1 MSVIDAIDKEILR
14 TLQND
19 GRMSATALAAE
30 VGLTVA
36 PCHRRLKDLEASG
49 AISGYRAIID
59 PAAVG
64 LGFEALVFV
73 TLARVDRSTLD
84 EFEAQVCA
92 NTRITSAQRL
102 FGDPDYILKVMAKDL
117 SDYQQCFDN
126 ELTMLP
132 GVQRV
137 SSTLVM
143 KNLKPGSGL
152 PL

>member
-1 MSVIDAIDKEILR
+1 VIDAIDKEILR

-19 GRMSATALAAE
+19 GRMSATALAAQ

-49 AISGYRAIID
+49 AISGYRAVID
-59 PAAVG
+59 PSAVG

-73 TLARVDRSTLD
+73 TLAQVDRDTID
-84 EFEAQVCA
+84 DFEAKVAA
-92 NTRITSAQRL
+92 NARITSAQRL

-117 SDYQQCFDN
+117 NDYQKFYDT
-126 ELTMLP
+126 ELTSLP
-132 GVQRV
+132 GVLRLR
-137 SSTLVM
+137 STLVM
-143 KNLKPGSGL
+143 KNLKPGAGL

>member
-1 MSVIDAIDKEILR
+1 MIDAIDKNILR

-49 AISGYRAIID
+49 TISGYRAIID
-59 PAAVG
+59 PASVG

-73 TLARVDRSTLD
+73 TLARVDRKTID
-84 EFEAQVCA
+84 EFETKVCES
-92 NTRITSAQRL
+92 THITSAQRL

-117 SDYQQCFDN
+117 NDYQQYFDN

-143 KNLKPGSGL
+143 KNLKPGAGL

>member
-1 MSVIDAIDKEILR
+1 MIDAIDKEILR

-19 GRMSATALAAE
+19 GRMSATALAAQ

-49 AISGYRAIID
+49 AISGYRAVID
-59 PAAVG
+59 PSAVG

-73 TLARVDRSTLD
+73 TLAQVDRDTID
-84 EFEAQVCA
+84 DFEAKVAA
-92 NTRITSAQRL
+92 NARITSAQRL

-117 SDYQQCFDN
+117 NDYQKFYDTK
-126 ELTMLP
+126 LTSLP
-132 GVQRV
+132 GVLRLR
-137 SSTLVM
+137 STLVM
-143 KNLKPGSGL
+143 KNLKPGAGL

>member
-1 MSVIDAIDKEILR
+1 MIDAIDKEILR

-49 AISGYRAIID
+49 VISGYRAVVD
-59 PAAVG
+59 PSSVG

-73 TLARVDRSTLD
+73 SLAQVDRTTID
-84 EFEAQVCA
+84 KFEAEVSE
-92 NTRITSAQRL
+92 NRRITSAQRL
-102 FGDPDYILKVMAKDL
+102 FGDPDYILKVVTKDL
-117 SDYQQCFDN
+117 DEYQKFYDT
-126 ELTMLP
+126 ELTSLP
-132 GVQRV
+132 GVLRLR
-137 SSTLVM
+137 STLVM
-143 KNLKPGSGL
+143 KNLKPSAGL

>member
-1 MSVIDAIDKEILR
+1 MIDAIDKEILR

-49 AISGYRAIID
+49 VISGYRAVVA
-59 PAAVG
+59 PSAVG

-73 TLARVDRSTLD
+73 SLAQVDRTTID
-84 EFEAQVCA
+84 KFEAEVSE
-92 NTRITSAQRL
+92 NRRITSAQRL
-102 FGDPDYILKVMAKDL
+102 FGDPDYILKVVTKDL
-117 SDYQQCFDN
+117 DEYQKFYDT
-126 ELTMLP
+126 ELTSLP
-132 GVQRV
+132 GVLRLR
-137 SSTLVM
+137 STLVM
-143 KNLKPGSGL
+143 KNLKPGAGL

>member
-1 MSVIDAIDKEILR
+1 MIDAIDKEILR

-19 GRMSATALAAE
+19 GRMSATALAAQ

-49 AISGYRAIID
+49 AISGYRAVID
-59 PAAVG
+59 PSAVG

-73 TLARVDRSTLD
+73 TLAQVDRDTID
-84 EFEAQVCA
+84 DFEAKVAA
-92 NTRITSAQRL
+92 NARITSAQRL

-117 SDYQQCFDN
+117 NDYQKFYDT
-126 ELTMLP
+126 ELTSLP
-132 GVQRV
+132 GVLRLR
-137 SSTLVM
+137 STLVM
-143 KNLKPGSGL
+143 KNLKPGAGL

>member
-1 MSVIDAIDKEILR
+1 MIDAIDKEILR

-19 GRMSATALAAE
+19 GRMSATALAAQ

-49 AISGYRAIID
+49 AISGYRAVID
-59 PAAVG
+59 PGAVG

-73 TLARVDRSTLD
+73 TLAQVDRDTID
-84 EFEAQVCA
+84 DFEAKVSS

-117 SDYQQCFDN
+117 NDYQKFYDT
-126 ELTMLP
+126 ELTSLP
-132 GVQRV
+132 GVLRLR
-137 SSTLVM
+137 STLVM
-143 KNLKPGSGL
+143 KNLKPGAGL

>member
-1 MSVIDAIDKEILR
+1 MIDAIDKEILR

-49 AISGYRAIID
+49 VISGYRAVVD
-59 PAAVG
+59 PSSVG

-73 TLARVDRSTLD
+73 SLAQVDRTTID
-84 EFEAQVCA
+84 KFEAEVSE
-92 NTRITSAQRL
+92 NRRITSAQRL
-102 FGDPDYILKVMAKDL
+102 FGDPDYILKVATKDL
-117 SDYQQCFDN
+117 DEYQKFYDT
-126 ELTMLP
+126 ELTSLP
-132 GVQRV
+132 GVLRLR
-137 SSTLVM
+137 STLVM
-143 KNLKPGSGL
+143 KNLKPSAGL

>member
-1 MSVIDAIDKEILR
+1 MR
-14 TLQND
+14 RLQND
-19 GRMSATALAAE
+19 GRMSATALAAQ

-36 PCHRRLKDLEASG
+36 PCHRRLKELEATG
-49 AISGYRAIID
+49 AISGYRAVID

-73 TLARVDRSTLD
+73 TLARVDRATVD
-84 EFEAQVCA
+84 EFEARVSA
-92 NTRITSAQRL
+92 NAHITSAQRL
-102 FGDPDYILKVMAKDL
+102 FGDPDYILRVMAEDL
-117 SDYQQCFDN
+117 TAYQQFFDD
-126 ELTMLP
+126 ELTVLP

-143 KNLKPGSGL
+143 KNLKPGAVL